1 MGFHG
6 VPTDGCKWFTP
17 DAMVY
22 RNSWFLESRVTSA
35 TGALDVVVRTS
46 AGFREIQSQRFAA
59 IIGSVGFS
67 LEHYCLLLEFAS
79 TDVGIATNVCCFIL
93 LTRYWGIV
101 TVPGF
106 LRVDRPQILT
116 SGGRIVTLHLNYV
129 ADYTGPLLFLVTG
142 RPAGPPEAKL
152 PQNFLGGGILKG
164 TGNREQGT
172 GNMPCSPSRGNM
184 GWSFSGTNFL
194 PNC

>member
-1 MGFHG
+1 
-6 VPTDGCKWFTP
+6 
-17 DAMVY
+17 MVY

-129 ADYTGPLLFLVTG
+129 ADYTGPLLVLFERTHNYYVDNQGLVPWRLRRLG
-142 RPAGPPEAKL
+142 RSIVRSDSSVRCVPGS
-152 PQNFLGGGILKG
+152 
-164 TGNREQGT
+164 NR
-172 GNMPCSPSRGNM
+172 
-184 GWSFSGTNFL
+184 
-194 PNC
+194 